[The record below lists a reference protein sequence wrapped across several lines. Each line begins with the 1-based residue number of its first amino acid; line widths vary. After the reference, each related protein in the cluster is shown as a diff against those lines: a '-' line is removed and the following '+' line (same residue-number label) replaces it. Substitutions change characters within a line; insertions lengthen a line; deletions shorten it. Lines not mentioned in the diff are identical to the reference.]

1 MLAVKLV
8 CDVGVGRFGSPSAQ
22 QVMLPLALATL
33 KSVPISGD

>member
-1 MLAVKLV
+1 MLAVKLA
-8 CDVGVGRFGSPSAQ
+8 CDVGVGGVGSLSA